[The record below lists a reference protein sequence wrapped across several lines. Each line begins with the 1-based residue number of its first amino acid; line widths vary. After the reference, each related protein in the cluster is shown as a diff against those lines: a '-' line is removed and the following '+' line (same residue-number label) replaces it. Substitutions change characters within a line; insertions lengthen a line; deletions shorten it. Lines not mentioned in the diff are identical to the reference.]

1 MPSRGYTL
9 TELLVVVVLIGLAAS
24 VALPSLRPGEIAAV
38 DSAAGELA
46 SALRFARTEAMR
58 LSDERG
64 FERPAETRI
73 RLFSLDNSSSPA
85 TPIFDIRHPVDKQL
99 YDRDLG
105 RSPVRFEG
113 TITADPQFRSTCNQ
127 PDLLRFDARGMPWCI
142 DPANVPLLRY
152 DFTLSQGASSR
163 VVTLQGING
172 RVSVQ

>member
-9 TELLVVVVLIGLAAS
+9 TELLVVVILIGLAAS

-46 SALRFARTEAMR
+46 SALRFAQTEALR

-64 FERPAETRI
+64 FERTTAFRV

-85 TPIFDIRHPVDKQL
+85 TPVFDVRHPVDKQL
-99 YDRDLG
+99 YDRDLEH
-105 RSPVRFEG
+105 SPVGFEG
-113 TITADPQFRSTCNQ
+113 TITSHPQFRGTCNQ

-142 DPANVPLLRY
+142 DPANIPLLRY
-152 DFTLSQGASSR
+152 EFTFSQGTSSR

-172 RVSVQ
+172 RITVQ